1 MSVCSEEEEKNFEKE
16 NTELIFE
23 KDFFEDI
30 QLSNSNQ
37 IKMKPIQLKWD
48 GSDIGAIDE
57 NIYDCKQFDND
68 HVLTLWY
75 QNSKGE
81 FKLSQVK
88 ILKYK
93 NEIPIIIDECKPLFG
108 LKKVGK
114 HKAILKD
121 NPIILV
127 RYQGDVSLSRYFKDM
142 GITYKK
148 AGEPFIHELRK
159 IFIFRWFMCLVNNF
173 ENIIEVRTG
182 TAMNHP
188 ISYKENSFNYDSTSF
203 STRIPKTIIKK
214 WFNNDELL
222 VDTMITEFIKE
233 KDISILR
240 FEIQKIIMK
249 FDKNLI
255 SWNNGIFERFI
266 ISKKDDNLHSFKEN
280 I

>member
-1 MSVCSEEEEKNFEKE
+1 MSVISESEEAFYEQE
-16 NTELIFE
+16 NAELIFE
-23 KDFFEDI
+23 KEFFQDI
-30 QLSNSNQ
+30 QLSNAQ
-37 IKMKPIQLKWD
+37 KMKPIQLKWD
-48 GSDIGAIDE
+48 GSDIGPIDE
-57 NIYDCKQFDND
+57 NIYDCKQFEND

-75 QNSKGE
+75 QTPKGE

-93 NEIPIIIDECKPLFG
+93 NEIPIIVDECKQLFG

-114 HKAILKD
+114 HKASLKD
-121 NPIILV
+121 NLIILI
-127 RYQGDVSLSRYFKDM
+127 RYQGDVSLITYFKNM
-142 GITYKK
+142 SISYKN
-148 AGEPFIHELRK
+148 AGSPFIHEMRK

-188 ISYKENSFNYDSTSF
+188 ISYRENNFNYDSTSF
-203 STRIPKTIIKK
+203 CTRIPKTIIKK
-214 WFNNDELL
+214 WFDNDELL
-222 VDTMITEFIKE
+222 VDSMITDFIKD

-255 SWNNGIFERFI
+255 SWNNGIFERLI
-266 ISKKDDNLHSFKEN
+266 MSKKDSSFV
-280 I
+280 